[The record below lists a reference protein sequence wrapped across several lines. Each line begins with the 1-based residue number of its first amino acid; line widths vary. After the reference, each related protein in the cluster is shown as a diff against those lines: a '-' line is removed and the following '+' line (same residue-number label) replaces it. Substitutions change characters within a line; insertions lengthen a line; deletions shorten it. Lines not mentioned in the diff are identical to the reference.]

1 MSNSF
6 ANPWTVALQDPLSMG
21 FLRQE
26 YWRGLPFLS
35 PGELPDPGIEPTSL
49 ASLALQ
55 MDSLLLNPQRI
66 MLLAQL
72 SVAYS
77 LKGAERRKG
86 KRGRR
91 GREERGGG
99 KKNKPISRIP
109 TLSGAYV

>member
-1 MSNSF
+1 
-6 ANPWTVALQDPLSMG
+6 MG

-35 PGELPDPGIEPTSL
+35 PGELPDPGIEPASL

-77 LKGAERRKG
+77 LKGAERWKG
-86 KRGRR
+86 KRGAEEGRKGEVERR
-91 GREERGGG
+91 TNQHQGFPHYLESMSEWRQ
-99 KKNKPISRIP
+99 
-109 TLSGAYV
+109 